1 MRANHS
7 TMTTVQLQALLAVMR
22 HGSASAAAKE
32 LGYTTSAISQ
42 QLMNLEKAMG
52 VQLFERGPR
61 SMQITP
67 AGEEMAGHAADI
79 LGEIAL
85 AGDRM
90 QAFAEAD
97 RGRLRIAAAGSA
109 AAQLLPRAVS
119 RLTATHP
126 GADITMVLPG
136 ERMGVRQAVEN
147 GTADVG
153 IEYAHDAD
161 DPTGSV
167 RATELFREEF
177 VVLGRDQGESGM
189 RADLAEFADC
199 VWIAPEAGSDQD
211 ALFVRAAR
219 AHGFTPR
226 VRFRSEDVDVTRGLI
241 REGLGVAMLPVM
253 ALGIDRRIRLY
264 RLHQVPGHRRVL
276 LLTRPHDRNP
286 LLRAV
291 NEALYEAAEDFLR
304 WSLNA
309 FQVTFDTAMLS
320 LAGMPPPPVGE
331 RHP

>member
-1 MRANHS
+1 MRPKHS
-7 TMTTVQLQALLAVMR
+7 TMTMVQLEALLAVMR

-42 QLMNLEKAMG
+42 QLMNLEKTMG

-61 SMQITP
+61 SMQVTP

-90 QAFAEAD
+90 QAFAEAES
-97 RGRLRIAAAGSA
+97 GRLRIAAAGSA

-119 RLTATHP
+119 RLTARHP
-126 GADITMVLPG
+126 RADITMVLPG

-153 IEYAHDAD
+153 IEYAHAAD

-167 RATELFREEF
+167 VAAELFSEEF

-189 RADLAEFADC
+189 RADLAHFADC
-199 VWIAPEAGSDQD
+199 VWIAPPAGSDQD
-211 ALFVRAAR
+211 ALFERAAR
-219 AHGFTPR
+219 AYGFTPQ

-264 RLHQVPGHRRVL
+264 RLHEVPGRRRVL
-276 LLTRPHDRNP
+276 LLARPHDRNP
-286 LLRAV
+286 LLHSVHA
-291 NEALYEAAEDFLR
+291 ALHEAAEDFLR
-304 WSLNA
+304 WSLDA
-309 FQVTFDTAMLS
+309 FQITFDTPMLS
-320 LAGMPPPPVGE
+320 VSELPPSTN
-331 RHP
+331 R